1 MMRDY
6 RRRRAVTA
14 IIGAAIVFSILF
26 SSVFAYFVVLTD
38 NLHDYQ
44 LTALQKASS
53 DSSKD
58 LESFT
63 MSTQLTNGNIGF
75 SINNTG
81 GLTVKIVGLFL
92 KNLTT
97 TTYISSSS
105 SGVSPPLPIF
115 SNPNTG
121 SPLVDTGIVP
131 ASGQVYDMTA
141 VSSQGTIATD
151 TFPQAASSTID
162 EVATVVGWV
171 TLEFSSLR
179 WAIWTENDIPSNVT
193 WNAGPDIAVGNP
205 IVWKGSFTNHFS
217 QDIYL
222 SENTLIST
230 FRSTDD
236 EMDIGGDD
244 TKLYWFFMVDPTDFG
259 QYTPN
264 HSLVIPAGGE
274 KELMF
279 GTVIKGGA
287 VQFVDTDKCNK
298 EEEPTGS
305 CVQYDN
311 DGKTKGQ
318 YLVFMVIY
326 GRWGSPTGDFYGQ
339 NIPFAGVIVS

>member
-1 MMRDY
+1 MRDH
-6 RRRRAVTA
+6 RRRRAVSV

-131 ASGQVYDMTA
+131 ASGQVYDMTI
-141 VSSQGTIATD
+141 VSSRGTTVKQ
-151 TFPQAASSTID
+151 TFPQATSGAID

-171 TLEFSSLR
+171 TMEFSSLS
-179 WAIWTENDIPSNVT
+179 WAIWSEGATPSTVT
-193 WNAGPDIAVGNP
+193 WNLGPDVPVGNP
-205 IVWKGSFTNHFS
+205 IVWKGSFSNHFS

-222 SENTLIST
+222 DNNTIIST
-230 FRSTDD
+230 WRATDD
-236 EMDIGGDD
+236 ELTIGGRD
-244 TKLYWFFMVDPTDFG
+244 TRLFWFYMVDPTDFTG
-259 QYTPN
+259 YTPN
-264 HSLVIPAGGE
+264 LSLVIPAGGE
-274 KELMF
+274 KVLMF
-279 GTVIKGGA
+279 GSVIRGGA
-287 VQFVDTDKCNK
+287 VRLDGDDKCND
-298 EEEPTGS
+298 EEDELGT
-305 CVQYDN
+305 CVWFDN
-311 DGKTKGQ
+311 DGKVRGQ
-318 YLVFMVIY
+318 YLVFVGIY
-326 GRWGSPTGDFYGQ
+326 GRWGSPTGQFYGQ
-339 NIPFAGVIVS
+339 TVPFSGIIVS